1 MTEILIPGS
10 PGELVDKITILELKL
25 NNIQDAEKRTNI
37 EYELHQLNMVLED
50 HVPNTPQLNTLKTA
64 LKSVNQQ
71 LWTIE
76 DDIRICERHQ
86 DFGPQFIALAR
97 AVYITNDQRA
107 TIKKDINIQLNSAI
121 VEEKSY
127 QSYRPV

>member
-1 MTEILIPGS
+1 MTDILIPGS

-25 NNIQDAEKRTNI
+25 NHIQDPEKRTNI
-37 EYELHQLNMVLED
+37 EYELHQLTTVFGT
-50 HVPNTPQLNTLKTA
+50 HVPNTPTIHTLKTA

-86 DFGPQFIALAR
+86 DFGPRFIELAR

-107 TIKKDINIQLNSAI
+107 AIKKDINLHLNSAI